1 MFNDIRGDVTSGSD
15 SLLQA
20 IQKREFKPYIQPIV
34 CASNHKIIGGELLVR
49 WHTSD
54 RGVIYPD
61 SFIDNMEKAGIL
73 SELTCSI
80 INEVVVNFD
89 GENKFNGEGFI
100 LHVNVAPSLL
110 HNKKFIS
117 TCIRVKKKN
126 NLSLVLELTE
136 QYFFTMDS
144 KTISTFHFLKES
156 GVQFA
161 LDDFGTG
168 YSNLFYLEC
177 FTVDFIKVDKM
188 FTQGLERCKQSHYI
202 IETILELSK
211 KLNIKTIAEG
221 VENMELVN
229 KLMLLGVDYFQ
240 GYYFGQAIELCSFIK
255 KYRKTL

>member
-1 MFNDIRGDVTSGSD
+1 MISEVTSHRVLIVYCRQYRNENSNHTF
-15 SLLQA
+15 SLLFVPA
-20 IQKREFKPYIQPIV
+20 TIK
-34 CASNHKIIGGELLVR
+34 LLVASCLSVGI
-49 WHTSD
+49 HLMK
-54 RGVIYPD
+54 VIYPD

-89 GENKFNGEGFI
+89 GENKFNGEDFI

-117 TCIRVKKKN
+117 TCINAAKKN

-136 QYFFTMDS
+136 QYFFTVDS
-144 KTISTFHFLKES
+144 KTISTFHCLKES

-168 YSNLFYLEC
+168 YSNLFYLKY

-188 FTQGLERCKQSHYI
+188 FTQDLEGCKQSRYI
-202 IETILELSK
+202 IEAILELSR
-211 KLNIKTIAEG
+211 KLNIKTIVEG
-221 VENMELVN
+221 VETMELVN

-240 GYYFGQAIELCSFIK
+240 GYYFGQAIELCSFIRE
-255 KYRKTL
+255 YRKTV

>member
-1 MFNDIRGDVTSGSD
+1 MFNDIRSGVTSGSD
-15 SLLQA
+15 GLLMRA

-61 SFIDNMEKAGIL
+61 GFIDNMEKAGIL

-89 GENKFNGEGFI
+89 GENKFNSEDFI

-117 TCIRVKKKN
+117 TCISAAKTN

-144 KTISTFHFLKES
+144 KTISTFHCLKES

-168 YSNLFYLEC
+168 YS
-177 FTVDFIKVDKM
+177 
-188 FTQGLERCKQSHYI
+188 
-202 IETILELSK
+202 
-211 KLNIKTIAEG
+211 
-221 VENMELVN
+221 
-229 KLMLLGVDYFQ
+229 
-240 GYYFGQAIELCSFIK
+240 
-255 KYRKTL
+255 

>member
-1 MFNDIRGDVTSGSD
+1 
-15 SLLQA
+15 
-20 IQKREFKPYIQPIV
+20 
-34 CASNHKIIGGELLVR
+34 
-49 WHTSD
+49 
-54 RGVIYPD
+54 
-61 SFIDNMEKAGIL
+61 
-73 SELTCSI
+73 
-80 INEVVVNFD
+80 
-89 GENKFNGEGFI
+89 
-100 LHVNVAPSLL
+100 
-110 HNKKFIS
+110 
-117 TCIRVKKKN
+117 
-126 NLSLVLELTE
+126 
-136 QYFFTMDS
+136 
-144 KTISTFHFLKES
+144 FLKES

-255 KYRKTL
+255 EYRKTV